1 MSRSAPIIELP
12 DIVQSLQN
20 KRWTGTLEILASKP
34 DRVTSLFFEEGVIQ
48 HCAPDRNPL
57 VLGQALY
64 ALGLID
70 EADYVMTM
78 VDYEQTGRPA
88 GEFLV
93 ELGLVDQDGIRQ
105 ALSYQGREHVL
116 DVFGWPRI
124 DVKFHAGEDS
134 MEGRFSSQQRET
146 RLQLSG
152 MSILM
157 EAARRSDE
165 WGIVHESIP
174 AEGDVIALAGEP
186 LSAELLDRRIGLLI
200 DSYRSAQEVARAAP
214 ADTLETLN
222 QLAELV
228 KAGHLKLLE
237 PAELVKVGLVA
248 EQDKDYAKALSVY
261 QLAAERGLDQLDL
274 QRRTAR
280 VTSLLGRSEEAL
292 ALWLAVA
299 ERCSGSQRLD
309 LAVGALEE
317 AFALDPDNLELG
329 IRLGRLLIEAGQQ
342 EAAITH
348 LRGLVDL
355 SEATQTPEESVEVLG
370 LYLEQAPEDTEVLER
385 QSQLHL
391 QLENRLEAMVC
402 LDDMATVLVDQG
414 KLEQAVKIYYRIL
427 DIDAEHL
434 QARLL
439 LAQSLAN
446 MGSTDDAVREYRRL
460 ADILYR
466 SGVIGNSINWPFLIR
481 VYESIIELEPAATEA
496 WEWLAKAYIEND
508 QQDLAISR
516 YLGMADS
523 LEASGEDERPAP
535 EILQPLRRVV
545 ELAPRE
551 LAYRQRLADTHLAL
565 SQRERAVAC
574 LRGLAEAAL
583 ADQKVDEAIRGYTQ
597 ALEHDPFDQES
608 RRGLAGIHEQRGE
621 RDAAFVLWAAVGGM
635 CYRAGLFDQAVQDY
649 QRAYHLRENDPDV
662 LRELAEIEERRQR
675 PPNAAMFWARFAHLM
690 IETQNFGKAREALER
705 AGHLDPSLPQVAQ
718 LKARLSPSI
727 R

>member
-64 ALGLID
+64 TLGLID

-93 ELGLVDQDGIRQ
+93 ELGLVDQEGIRQ

-116 DVFGWPRI
+116 DVFGWERI

-165 WGIVHESIP
+165 WGIVRESIP
-174 AEGDVIALAGEP
+174 SESDVIALAGEP
-186 LSAELLDRRIGLLI
+186 LPAELLDRRIGLLI
-200 DSYRSAQEVARAAP
+200 DNYRSAQEVARAAP

-228 KAGHLKLLE
+228 KTGHLKLLE
-237 PAELVKVGLVA
+237 PPELVKVGLVA
-248 EQDKDYAKALSVY
+248 EQDADYAKALAVY

-280 VTSLLGRSEEAL
+280 VTSLLGRGEEAL

-299 ERCSGSQRLD
+299 ERCTESQRVD

-317 AFALDPDNLELG
+317 AFALDKENLELG

-342 EAAITH
+342 DAAISH

-355 SEATQTPEESVEVLG
+355 SEATQTPEEAVEVLG
-370 LYLEQAPEDTEVLER
+370 LYLEQAPEDTEILER
-385 QSQLHL
+385 QSQLHM
-391 QLENRLEAMVC
+391 QLDNRLEAMVC
-402 LDDMATVLVDQG
+402 LDDMATVLVSQG
-414 KLEQAVKIYYRIL
+414 QLEQAVKIYYRIL
-427 DIDAEHL
+427 DIDTEHL

-481 VYESIIELEPAATEA
+481 VYESIIELEPSATEA

-523 LEASGEDERPAP
+523 LEPKAGERPPP

-551 LAYRQRLADTHLAL
+551 LAYRQRLANTHLAL

-583 ADQKVDEAIRGYTQ
+583 ADQKVDQAIQGYNQ
-597 ALEHDPFDQES
+597 ALEHDPFDQDS

-621 RDAAFVLWAAVGGM
+621 RDAAFVIWTAVGGM
-635 CYRAGLFDQAVQDY
+635 CFRAGLLDQAVQDY
-649 QRAYHLRENDPDV
+649 QRAYQLRENDPDL

-675 PPNAAMFWARFAHLM
+675 APNAAMFWARFAHLM
-690 IETQNFGKAREALER
+690 IEGQNFGKAREALDR
-705 AGHLDPSLPQVAQ
+705 AGRLDPNLPQVGQ
-718 LKARLSPSI
+718 LRARLAPGI

>member
-64 ALGLID
+64 TLGLID

-93 ELGLVDQDGIRQ
+93 ELGLVDQEGIKQ

-116 DVFGWPRI
+116 DVFGWERI
-124 DVKFHAGEDS
+124 DVKFHAGADS
-134 MEGRFSSQQRET
+134 MAGRFSAQQKET

-165 WGIVHESIP
+165 WGIVRENIP
-174 AEGDVIALAGEP
+174 SERDVIALAGEP
-186 LSAELLDRRIGLLI
+186 LPAELLDRRIGLLI
-200 DSYRSAQEVARAAP
+200 DNYRSAQEVARAAP

-228 KAGHLKLLE
+228 KGGHLKLLE
-237 PAELVKVGLVA
+237 PPELVKVGLVA
-248 EQDKDYAKALSVY
+248 EQDKDYAKALAVY

-280 VTSLLGRSEEAL
+280 VTSLLGRGEEAL

-299 ERCSGSQRLD
+299 ERCTESQRVD

-317 AFALDPDNLELG
+317 AFALDRTNLELG
-329 IRLGRLLIEAGQQ
+329 LRLGRLLIDSGQQ
-342 EAAITH
+342 DAAISH
-348 LRGLVDL
+348 LRDLVEL
-355 SEATQTPEESVEVLG
+355 SLSTQTPAESVEVLG

-391 QLENRLEAMVC
+391 ELDNRLEAMVC
-402 LDDMATVLVDQG
+402 LDDMATVLVSQG
-414 KLEQAVKIYYRIL
+414 HLEQAVKIYYRIL
-427 DIDAEHL
+427 DIDTEHL

-481 VYESIIELEPAATEA
+481 VYESIIELEPSATEA

-523 LEASGEDERPAP
+523 LEPDPGERPPP

-545 ELAPRE
+545 ELAPSE
-551 LAYRQRLADTHLAL
+551 LSYRQRLANAHLAL
-565 SQRERAVAC
+565 AQRERAVAC

-583 ADQKVDEAIRGYTQ
+583 AGQQVQEAIQAYNQ
-597 ALEHDPFDQES
+597 ALEQDPFDQES

-621 RDAAFVLWAAVGGM
+621 RDAAFQIWIAVGGM
-635 CYRAGLFDQAVQDY
+635 CFRAGLLDQAVQDY
-649 QRAYHLRENDPDV
+649 QRAYKIRENDPDV
-662 LRELAEIEERRQR
+662 LRELAEIEEQRQR

-690 IETQNFGKAREALER
+690 IESQNFGKAREALDR
-705 AGHLDPSLPQVAQ
+705 AGRLDPKLPQVAQ
-718 LKARLSPSI
+718 LKARLAPSV